1 MSAANPPPLAAPEP
15 AVARPPGVREHRCAC
30 PASMALAQAQCIAG
44 QLQTAIAQRG
54 RATLAVSGGRSPI
67 ALFEQLRQQDVDWAR
82 VHLTLVDE
90 RCVPEQHPDSN
101 ALLVRKH
108 LLQGVAAQARFTA
121 WLDPPPWPLGLNEQA
136 EELAD
141 PADPTA
147 AALRAAPA
155 LAERASQRLRAL
167 GDVLDVL
174 LLGMGDDGHT
184 ASWFPDSPGLHEALH
199 GTQPVVHT
207 LPRTAEHPRLTLT
220 RAWVLAAR
228 QRHLALAGAV
238 KLAVYQ
244 RALAAPSPALPVS
257 FVLERAAGPIDIWMA
272 P

>member
-1 MSAANPPPLAAPEP
+1 MNASHPQAVPEP
-15 AVARPPGVREHRCAC
+15 VVARHPGLHEHRCAC
-30 PASMALAQAQCIAG
+30 PASMALAQAQCVAG
-44 QLQTAIAQRG
+44 QLQSAIAQRG

-82 VHLTLVDE
+82 VQLALVDE
-90 RCVPEQHPDSN
+90 RCVPEHHPDSN
-101 ALLVRKH
+101 ALLVRSH
-108 LLQGVAAQARFTA
+108 LLQGAAAQAHFTG
-121 WLDPPPWPLGLNEQA
+121 WLDQPWPVALGA
-136 EELAD
+136 GAGC
-141 PADPTA
+141 A
-147 AALRAAPA
+147 AASADGASKMHPAGPAA

-199 GTQPVVHT
+199 GMQPVVHT
-207 LPRTAEHPRLTLT
+207 QPHTAPRPRLTLT

-228 QRHLALAGAV
+228 QRHLALAGAA

-244 RALAAPSPALPVS
+244 RALQAPSPALPVS
-257 FVLERAAGPIDIWMA
+257 FVLERAAGPIDIWIA

>member
-30 PASMALAQAQCIAG
+30 PAAMALAQAQCIAG

-121 WLDPPPWPLGLNEQA
+121 WLDQPWPVHTL
-136 EELAD
+136 
-141 PADPTA
+141 P
-147 AALRAAPA
+147 AAPA

-207 LPRTAEHPRLTLT
+207 QPRTAAHPRLTLT

>member
-1 MSAANPPPLAAPEP
+1 MSAANPPPLAAPDP
-15 AVARPPGVREHRCAC
+15 AVARPPGVREHHCAC

-44 QLQTAIAQRG
+44 QLQAAIAQRG
-54 RATLAVSGGRSPI
+54 QATLAVSGGRSPI
-67 ALFEQLRQQDVDWAR
+67 ALFEQLRLQDVDWAR
-82 VHLTLVDE
+82 VQLTLVDE

-101 ALLVRKH
+101 ALLVRTH
-108 LLQGVAAQARFTA
+108 LLQGAAAQARFTA
-121 WLDPPPWPLGLNEQA
+121 WLDPPWPVALTEQPA
-136 EELAD
+136 DDAD
-141 PADPTA
+141 PVAT
-147 AALRAAPA
+147 ALRAGPA

-184 ASWFPDSPGLHEALH
+184 ASWFPDSPGLPEALH
-199 GTQPVVHT
+199 GTQPVVCT
-207 LPRTAEHPRLTLT
+207 QPRTAAHPRLTLT

-228 QRHLALAGAV
+228 QRHLALAGAA

-244 RALAAPSPALPVS
+244 RALEAPSPAWPVS
-257 FVLERAAGPIDIWMA
+257 FVLERAAGPIDIWIA